1 MTNNYFQLSVQEVM
15 EQLKEK
21 KVDLKSLFSLVLEQ
35 NNKFKNNKI
44 FITPTFSEEKVQ
56 TSQDHYDS
64 GNMGP
69 LEGIFI
75 GMKDNVTTK
84 GVLTTCASHILEN
97 FVPDYNATI
106 IDKLENAGAIILG
119 KVNMDEFAMGSL
131 GNYSYFGTAVN
142 PWTDH
147 EGKQYVCG
155 GSSSGSAAVVASG
168 IAQVSIGTDTG
179 GSVRLPAAWCGI
191 VGFKPSYGVIS
202 RYGVIPM
209 ANSLDTVSLFSR
221 QVKDLKPVFDVLVG
235 YDKKDPSSVELDT
248 LSPKYP
254 MKNTKKIAII
264 KEFND
269 CPDVFPTMNKVKI
282 FLEKQGY
289 TVEEVSVPAVEY
301 GLSLYNNIVPMEVM
315 SNLARFDGIRYGLSV
330 DDHSKYPDYITAVR
344 SQGFGEEAQRR
355 IFAGAYMA
363 SKFYSK
369 ERSLKAYAVK
379 KWMGEKFN
387 ELFNEYDYVLQ
398 PTSASFAV
406 PLDGIETIDP
416 INIIKTDK
424 YTVIANLIGAPSI
437 HIPIDIYS
445 NGMPLGVSLMA
456 NVLQD
461 RALLD
466 LANSIDD
473 NFQFHQIL
481 IENVINK

>member
-1 MTNNYFQLSVQEVM
+1 MAQLIEKKI
-15 EQLKEK
+15 QLKPLL
-21 KVDLKSLFSLVLEQ
+21 DLILQ
-35 NNKFKNNKI
+35 QHNKFQDNKI
-44 FITPTFSEEKVQ
+44 FITTTFSQEKVQ
-56 TSQDHYDS
+56 QSQNNYD
-64 GNMGP
+64 NKVAGP
-69 LEGIFI
+69 LEGLFI
-75 GMKDNVTTK
+75 GMKDNVNTK
-84 GVLTTCASHILEN
+84 GVLTTCGSKILHN
-97 FVPDYNATI
+97 FVPEYNATI
-106 IDKLENAGAIILG
+106 IDKLEDAGAIIVG

-131 GNYSYFGTAVN
+131 GSYSYFGTTIN
-142 PWTDH
+142 PWVDNT
-147 EGKQYVCG
+147 GKQYVCG

-168 IAQVSIGTDTG
+168 IAPVSIGTDTG

-209 ANSLDTVSLFSR
+209 ANSLDTVSLFAR
-221 QVKDLKPVFDVLVG
+221 QVQDLLPVFNVLAG
-235 YDKKDPSSVELDT
+235 YDKRDASSVDLDA
-248 LSPKYP
+248 LSPQYA

-269 CPDVFPTMNKVKI
+269 CPDIFPTINKVKN

-301 GLSLYNNIVPMEVM
+301 GLSLYNNMVPMEVM

-330 DDHSKYPDYITAVR
+330 EDYSNYPDYITAVR

-379 KWMGEKFN
+379 KWMGDKFH
-387 ELFNEYDYVLQ
+387 ELFHEYDYVLQ

-406 PLDGIETIDP
+406 AIDGINNMDP
-416 INIIKTDK
+416 LNIIKTDK
-424 YTVIANLIGAPSI
+424 YTVIANLIGAPAI
-437 HIPIDIYS
+437 HIPIDLYP

-461 RALLD
+461 RSLLD
-466 LANSIDD
+466 LACAIDGH
-473 NFQFHQIL
+473 FQFHKTL
-481 IENVINK
+481 IDQVINK